1 MTSSFERMF
10 RTRHDPCSCFES
22 AQPAHHPSLW
32 AHGQS
37 DNPIV
42 LSIRG
47 DATDHCSSCA
57 CVHTQVL
64 QKRIQLGGLMMMN
77 LLNGKI
83 LQNKK
88 KSNLSPVV
96 MPLINRHRSQGYQL
110 QQSGPEHQPGR
121 RFGFGSY
128 ILSRSPPCKNM
139 QKCYLLSLLH

>member
-1 MTSSFERMF
+1 LKECFDDDTTRVHALKARSRHTTTS
-10 RTRHDPCSCFES
+10 P
-22 AQPAHHPSLW
+22 W

-47 DATDHCSSCA
+47 DAIVRRARVCTRRFC
-57 CVHTQVL
+57 
-64 QKRIQLGGLMMMN
+64 KRIQLGGLMMMN